1 MARYQ
6 ILFETTEGKKI
17 TGHML
22 ANNREEARKRAEQDV
37 NEKNGLRR
45 IVEVREKADL

>member
-6 ILFETTEGKKI
+6 ILFETTEGKQI

-22 ANNREEARKRAEQDV
+22 ANNQDEARKRAEQDL
-37 NEKNGLRR
+37 NEKNGLKRV
-45 IVEVREKADL
+45 VEVKER

>member
-1 MARYQ
+1 MGRYQ

-22 ANNREEARKRAEQDV
+22 ANNQEEARKRAEQDL
-37 NEKNGLRR
+37 NDQNGLKRV
-45 IVEVREKADL
+45 VEVKER